1 MKELLAQ
8 LVATNRKA
16 EERQAQMAEQ
26 LAEQKREAAEQKR
39 EAAEE
44 KLAADQRHRDEM
56 AQLIQQIQRPPVQQ
70 IEYRPVA
77 PGAAEIRAEKV
88 QKINFN
94 IRKSNRLKPFRVSGD
109 SDVKGIFKE
118 V

>member
-26 LAEQKREAAEQKR
+26 LAEQKR

-109 SDVKGIFKE
+109 SDVKVFLK
-118 V
+118 